1 MKYLFILAT
10 VLALA
15 ACGNDSETDN
25 AATESSGEAISDA
38 MAEKT
43 PKVMDAAKDAGGATM
58 ADMAETMGSTIDDAK
73 SAVAELEKA
82 AMGSAEDAEMA
93 MGKAKELMGE

>member
-1 MKYLFILAT
+1 MKYLFILAA

-15 ACGNDSETDN
+15 ACGNDSETNN

-43 PKVMDAAKDAGGATM
+43 PEVMDAAKDAGGATM
-58 ADMAETMGSTIDDAK
+58 AETMGSTIDDARR
-73 SAVAELEKA
+73 AVAELENA

-93 MGKAKELMGE
+93 MEKAKELMGE

>member
-1 MKYLFILAT
+1 MFILAA

-25 AATESSGEAISDA
+25 AATESIGEAKSGA
-38 MAEKT
+38 MAETT
-43 PKVMDAAKDAGGATM
+43 PEVMDAAKDAGGATM
-58 ADMAETMGSTIDDAK
+58 ADMAETMGSTIDDARR
-73 SAVAELEKA
+73 AVAELENA

-93 MGKAKELMGE
+93 MEKAKELMGE